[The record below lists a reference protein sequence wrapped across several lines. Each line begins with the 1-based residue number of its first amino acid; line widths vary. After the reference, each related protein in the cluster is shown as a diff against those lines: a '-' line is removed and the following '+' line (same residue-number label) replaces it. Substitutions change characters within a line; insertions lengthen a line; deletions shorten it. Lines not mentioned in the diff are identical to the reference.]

1 MSLGQPL
8 LLPYKPSGST
18 KMYYVPQLRQIPS
31 SLDSKSDTTI
41 ESSHSGIMQKLFKIL
56 FFEILF
62 VDWLFNSGWH
72 MKAQC
77 YFIFKWNMEIFMTQ
91 SLVQIGELFGQM
103 YCVHSNIW

>member
-56 FFEILF
+56 LFEILF
-62 VDWLFNSGWH
+62 VYWQFNSGWH

-77 YFIFKWNMEIFMTQ
+77 YLIFKWNMEIFMTQ